1 LGSTRSVFI
10 IETLLLLLLL
20 LTSHD
25 LHQKPVM
32 VLNVECPVDL

>member
-10 IETLLLLLLL
+10 IETLLLLLL